1 MVIEQRLSV
10 TDAILQVYRVKL
22 YQVIPG
28 SHIHDGVVAVCK
40 VAHGEEQIEWLT
52 KEANIYNTQLSALQ
66 GQGVPVIYGFFQGET
81 VYGPTATLLM
91 DDCGVPLSRPLRQYP
106 LDFRCVRR
114 G

>member
-1 MVIEQRLSV
+1 MGFGRVGNYIE
-10 TDAILQVYRVKL
+10 DEIN
-22 YQVIPG
+22 
-28 SHIHDGVVAVCK
+28 AVCK

-81 VYGPTATLLM
+81 VYGPTAALLM